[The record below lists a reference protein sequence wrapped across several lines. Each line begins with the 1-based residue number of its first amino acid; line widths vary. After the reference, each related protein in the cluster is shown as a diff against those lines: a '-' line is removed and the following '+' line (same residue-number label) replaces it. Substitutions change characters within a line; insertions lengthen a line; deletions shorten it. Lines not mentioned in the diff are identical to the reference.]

1 MLCLAHNLG
10 EWRTEA
16 LKQNVWRYR
25 FDLVASNLNS
35 QGSAIGTFHGQCE
48 VYLWQYVSDLKK

>member
-48 VYLWQYVSDLKK
+48 VYL